1 MTERSM
7 KDSEVGAAHAR
18 LRSVLSRRG
27 SMVIAFSGGVDS
39 ALLAL
44 VARDVLGERM
54 LAVIASSPSLPGAE
68 EEDALEFL
76 RAQGIPFERIVTEEI
91 DNEAYAANN
100 PDRCYHCKKELF
112 TRLREI
118 AALRGFA
125 AVAYGANA
133 DDAGDYR
140 PGTGAA
146 DEMTVAAPLVEAG
159 IGKQLVRDLA
169 RALGLPVWDKPS
181 SPCLASRIPYY
192 EPVTREKLCRIE
204 IAERA
209 LKSRGFRICRV
220 RHRGDTGSIEVPLE
234 DHPRIT
240 SDTVWPELAAEI
252 RAAGF
257 RTVTL
262 DPSGFKSGRL
272 NDALE
277 KRTGNGKGS

>member
-1 MTERSM
+1 MMERSVT
-7 KDSEVGAAHAR
+7 EPEIGAAYAR
-18 LRSVLSRRG
+18 LRSALSRRG
-27 SMVIAFSGGVDS
+27 SLVVAFSGGVDS

-54 LAVIASSPSLPGAE
+54 LAVIASSPSLPRAE
-68 EEDALEFL
+68 EEDALAFL
-76 RAQGIPFERIVTEEI
+76 RAHGVPFERILTGEI
-91 DNEAYAANN
+91 DNEAYAANH

-112 TRLREI
+112 ARLLEI
-118 AALRGFA
+118 AALRGFT

-146 DEMTVAAPLVEAG
+146 DEMAVVAPLVEAG
-159 IGKQLVRDLA
+159 IGKQMVRDLA
-169 RALGLPVWDKPS
+169 RALDLPIWDKPS

-192 EPVTREKLCRIE
+192 EPVTREKLLQIE
-204 IAERA
+204 KAERA

-220 RHRGDTGSIEVPLE
+220 RHRGETGSIEVPLD

-240 SDTVWPELAAEI
+240 SDAVWPALVEEI

-257 RTVTL
+257 RAVTL
-262 DPSGFKSGRL
+262 DPSGFRSGRL

-277 KRTGNGKGS
+277 ERTGNGKGN

>member
-1 MTERSM
+1 MAERSM
-7 KDSEVGAAHAR
+7 KNPEVGAAHSR

-27 SMVIAFSGGVDS
+27 SLVIAFSGGVDS

-44 VARDVLGERM
+44 VALDVLGERM
-54 LAVIASSPSLPGAE
+54 LAVIASSPSLPRAE

-76 RAQGIPFERIVTEEI
+76 RAHGVPFERIVTEEI
-91 DNEAYAANN
+91 DNEAYAANK

-112 TRLREI
+112 TRLRAI
-118 AALRGFA
+118 AALRGFE

-146 DEMTVAAPLVEAG
+146 DEMEIAAPLVEAG
-159 IGKQLVRDLA
+159 IGKQMVRDLA
-169 RALGLPVWDKPS
+169 RALDLPIWEKPS

-192 EPVTREKLCRIE
+192 EPVTREKLRRIE
-204 IAERA
+204 RAELA

-220 RHRGDTGSIEVPLE
+220 RHRGDTGCIEVPLD

-240 SDTVWPELAAEI
+240 SGAVWPALVAEI
-252 RAAGF
+252 QDAGF
-257 RTVTL
+257 RAVTL
-262 DPSGFKSGRL
+262 DPSGFRSGRL

-277 KRTGNGKGS
+277 ERTENGKGS